1 MTDNYTSS
9 LNEIID
15 EIAKVMAAQSGNHK
29 ANYRS
34 PHYQRKAKAVYETT
48 ITAMGDAS
56 GRDCPDC
63 GLTMRG
69 GQHVCPSP
77 ESKDTL
83 NRITSEELDEYTRL
97 SRTDQW
103 WQELVGSDVR
113 RLIGEVR
120 YWKEQAFRPLG
131 DNHHNAKLCPHCNQG
146 SEIPDTTE
154 IEILEDEVIIAG
166 RSYVPKQE
174 QGEISD
180 ANIKAI
186 KYKIAAVIYE
196 RIKMKRPNLPPGNGE
211 AMAYANAALDIVK
224 SYLRYPVRE
233 IGGWQP
239 METAPKDGTAILLKF
254 KDDLSSYNRC
264 NDDWHETWQGIA
276 FVGRNRGDEGQ
287 WAFAAPVGHGGFT
300 DVWFEGWKPIS
311 EIEGGK
317 P

>member
-1 MTDNYTSS
+1 MQDECVCGCFCNNNVDILEGIYMTDNYTSS

-233 IGGWQP
+233 LSKEDVKNHKFDTSDYRLIGIHP
-239 METAPKDGTAILLKF
+239 ARERELRMAYLVHAVPRLLVNSLPC
-254 KDDLSSYNRC
+254 LSFC
-264 NDDWHETWQGIA
+264 
-276 FVGRNRGDEGQ
+276 
-287 WAFAAPVGHGGFT
+287 
-300 DVWFEGWKPIS
+300 IS
-311 EIEGGK
+311 KVTISK
-317 P
+317 ATP